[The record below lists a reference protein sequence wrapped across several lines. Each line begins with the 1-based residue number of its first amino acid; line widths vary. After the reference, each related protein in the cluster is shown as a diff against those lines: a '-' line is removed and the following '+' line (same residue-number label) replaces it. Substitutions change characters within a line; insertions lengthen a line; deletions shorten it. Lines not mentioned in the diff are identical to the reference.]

1 MNPLLRRSAAHVFV
15 TAIDAPL
22 LTDDDHHHLARVLRL
37 RAGEQVSVSDGSG
50 SWRMCRFAD
59 SPVLD
64 VDSAVEHID
73 RAMPLLTIGFAL
85 PKGDRPEW
93 IVQKL
98 TEIGIDHIVLL
109 HTDRSVVRWQVDRA
123 ERSLAKLHKVA
134 REASM
139 QSRRVWLPTISGPL
153 SFAAVTGAGVGIGAG
168 IGIGIG
174 IAEPQGAAVSLTTPT
189 VLIGPEGGWAPHEL
203 SAQPT
208 HVGLGKSI
216 MRVETAALVAAAHL
230 SALRDG
236 ATTF

>member
-1 MNPLLRRSAAHVFV
+1 MNPLLRHSAAHVFV

-139 QSRRVWLPTISGPL
+139 QSRRVWLPTVSGPL
-153 SFAAVTGAGVGIGAG
+153 SFAAVTGAGA
-168 IGIGIG
+168 GIGIG
-174 IAEPQGAAVSLTTPT
+174 IAEPEGAAVSLATPT

-208 HVGLGKSI
+208 HVGLGRSI